1 MSRQN
6 PGIRNPLCRNP
17 GAMDLLNAVTA
28 RMIARPEAEQRE
40 ACAPD
45 SLRRKNKNPTAAP
58 ATKVGRWKS
67 GSSSTK
73 NSGSAGTK
81 CHTAGGSIAQIHIG
95 PASAINSA
103 SRRVRSF
110 AAIHGNRR

>member
-6 PGIRNPLCRNP
+6 PGINNPLCRNP

-28 RMIARPEAEQRE
+28 RMIARPEAEQTE

-45 SLRRKNKNPTAAP
+45 SLRGKNRNPTAAP

-67 GSSSTK
+67 GSSGTK
-73 NSGSAGTK
+73 NSGSDGTK
-81 CHTAGGSIAQIHIG
+81 CHTAGGSNAQIHIR
-95 PASAINSA
+95 PPSPVNS
-103 SRRVRSF
+103 
-110 AAIHGNRR
+110 G